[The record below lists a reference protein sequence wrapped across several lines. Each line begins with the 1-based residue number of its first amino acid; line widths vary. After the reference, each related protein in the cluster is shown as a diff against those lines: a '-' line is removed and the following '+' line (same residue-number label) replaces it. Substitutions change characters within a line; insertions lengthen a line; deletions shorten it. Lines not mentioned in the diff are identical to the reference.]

1 MLQTIL
7 FVLLQQQAAPS
18 QGGGMMFNLI
28 FFGVIFLVFYFFMI
42 RPQQKRA
49 KEQKNFLASLRKGMQ
64 VVTIGGIHGKI
75 TEVGD
80 TTVTLDID
88 GRGTKVVFEKT
99 AIAVESTKALQKN
112 NESDKKEAKVS

>member
-1 MLQTIL
+1 MLQSIL
-7 FVLLQQQAAPS
+7 FVLLQQKAAPS
-18 QGGGMMFNLI
+18 QGGGLMFNLI

-49 KEQKNFLASLRKGMQ
+49 KEQKNFLASLKKGMK

-75 TEVGD
+75 AEVGD

-88 GRGTKVVFEKT
+88 GKGTKVVFEKT
-99 AIAVESTKALQKN
+99 AIAVESTKALKQAQEEEKTT
-112 NESDKKEAKVS
+112 V

>member
-7 FVLLQQQAAPS
+7 FVFLQQKAAQP

-28 FFGVIFLVFYFFMI
+28 FFGTIILIFYFFMI

-49 KEQKNFLASLRKGMQ
+49 KEQKNFLASLQKGMQ

-75 TEVGD
+75 VEVGD
-80 TTVTLDID
+80 NTVTIDID
-88 GRGTKVVFEKT
+88 GKGTKVVFEKN
-99 AIAVESTKALQKN
+99 AIAVESTKALQK
-112 NESDKKEAKVS
+112 A